1 MRQKSAFPETVVDVT
16 VDAVTIQAETLSA
29 AEAMLGID
37 DMATDNQQRLTVR
50 PTPGGRLTV
59 LPAVKVP
66 VPRLSW
72 FRMEPPTM
80 AHHSLYWNYS
90 ILTAH

>member
-1 MRQKSAFPETVVDVT
+1 MDVT
-16 VDAVTIQAETLSA
+16 TDAVTIQAETLSA
-29 AEAMLGID
+29 TEAMLGID
-37 DMATDNQQRLTVR
+37 DTATDNQQRLTVH

-72 FRMEPPTM
+72 FWMKPPTL
-80 AHHSLYWNYS
+80 AHHRFYWNYS
-90 ILTAH
+90 ILTTH